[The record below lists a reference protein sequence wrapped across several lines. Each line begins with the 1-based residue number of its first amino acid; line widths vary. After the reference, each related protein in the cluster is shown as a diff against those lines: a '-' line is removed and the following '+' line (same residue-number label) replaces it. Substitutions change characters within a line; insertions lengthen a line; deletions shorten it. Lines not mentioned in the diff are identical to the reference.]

1 MTGQQPLIDILYT
14 DIGRGHPFYLDGL
27 LEALVRRGRIGL
39 VRGETDVLEVSK
51 GLSRLSW
58 QLARW
63 FYRHGS
69 SGGPVA
75 SVYKRLRANADYN
88 RSGLMLSLMGRD
100 IRRRFVSDSR
110 PLVVAH
116 PTLVGIL
123 QGRRNLIYQHGEL
136 VTPGEAVVAGAS
148 KVLVPTERAAGPF
161 LESGYTAADVVVSG
175 LCIEPA
181 LVNQAADVC
190 RRRLRRID
198 GGEPLTGAFFSSG
211 AEPTAHVDKLVRA
224 SLSAVRKGGKS
235 VLFVRQGGK
244 LDIASRRE
252 FSARGMTCQVVNSH
266 EPIPSDLP
274 ATLVVRYASRREE
287 NIFTAQLFAAFDYF
301 VAPAHERS
309 NWAMGL
315 GWPMFVVGPQIGP
328 YAPLNRSLLLETG
341 VAGCVESLSDADSFG
356 QYVADLQSSG
366 ELTRMVR
373 DGWGVCDIGG
383 FDYIARFLDSCF
395 A

>member
-1 MTGQQPLIDILYT
+1 MTSQTPLIDILYT
-14 DIGRGHPFYLDGL
+14 NIGRGHPFYLDGL

-39 VRGETDVLEVSK
+39 VRGETDVFEVSQ
-51 GLSRLSW
+51 GLSWLSW

-75 SVYKRLRANADYN
+75 AVYRRLRANADYN
-88 RSGLMLSLMGRD
+88 RPGLMLRIMGRD
-100 IRRRFVSDSR
+100 IRRRFMSDTS

-123 QGRRNLIYQHGEL
+123 RGRRNLIYQHGEL
-136 VTPGEAVVAGAS
+136 VTPGEAIVAGAS
-148 KVLVPTERAAGPF
+148 KVLVPTEQMARPF
-161 LESGYTAADVVVSG
+161 LELGYAAADVVVSG

-181 LVNQAADVC
+181 LVKQAADVC
-190 RRRLRRID
+190 QERLKRIES
-198 GGEPLTGAFFSSG
+198 GGPLTGAFFSSG

-224 SLSAVRKGGKS
+224 SMSAVRNGGKA

-244 LDIASRRE
+244 LDIVSRRE
-252 FSARGMTCQVVNSH
+252 FSARSMTCQVVNSH

-274 ATLVVRYASRREE
+274 ATLVVRYTSRREE
-287 NIFTAQLFAAFDYF
+287 NILTAQLFAAFDYF

-328 YAPLNRSLLLETG
+328 FAPRNCSLLLETS

-356 QYVADLQSSG
+356 QYVADLQSTG
-366 ELTRMVR
+366 ELTRMVQ

-383 FDYIARFLDSCF
+383 FDYIARFLDGCF